1 MAIARAA
8 LANTA
13 SQMLKKHGIAFI
25 WDTYLAAAAAHG
37 LGNDALA
44 NDLIELAEA
53 AEREWTHRI
62 KLRPLLPGS
71 RTAKTAARS
80 TAAVKFRPRQAGLGD
95 RSAPGRMLSAAWGS
109 GRVDVMLWPN
119 PVKHV

>member
-44 NDLIELAEA
+44 NDLIELAKA
-53 AEREWTHRI
+53 AEREWVHRI
-62 KLRPLLPGS
+62 RLRPLLPGS
-71 RTAKTAARS
+71 
-80 TAAVKFRPRQAGLGD
+80 
-95 RSAPGRMLSAAWGS
+95 
-109 GRVDVMLWPN
+109 
-119 PVKHV
+119 